1 MDGAHI
7 ATASPEVGGAS
18 SSASSASSYGGS
30 ASGRSWL
37 RKGVHLRRRRR
48 RVVAVKGGERAGGGD
63 VQDLALPLGMS
74 FAAVLA
80 QVSGMCLASF
90 LLFLSRQ
97 RRPKDSIFT
106 PFVRSSLPCYVCMV
120 RILCERSQEYVVGY
134 YLFINW

>member
-7 ATASPEVGGAS
+7 AAASPEAGGAS

-37 RKGVHLRRRRR
+37 RKGVHLRRRR

-80 QVSGMCLASF
+80 QVSGMYVASF
-90 LLFLSRQ
+90 SSRLRGGKTQRFNLYALRAIQLALLCLH
-97 RRPKDSIFT
+97 
-106 PFVRSSLPCYVCMV
+106 
-120 RILCERSQEYVVGY
+120 G
-134 YLFINW
+134 

>member
-1 MDGAHI
+1 MDGAYI
-7 ATASPEVGGAS
+7 AAASPKAGGAS

-80 QVSGMCLASF
+80 QGSGMYLASF
-90 LLFLSRQ
+90 TSRLRGGKTQ
-97 RRPKDSIFT
+97 RFNLYALRAVQLALPCLDGSN
-106 PFVRSSLPCYVCMV
+106 FVRAFA
-120 RILCERSQEYVVGY
+120 RICSWL
-134 YLFINW
+134 LLIH

>member
-1 MDGAHI
+1 MDGSHI
-7 ATASPEVGGAS
+7 AAASPEAGGAS

-48 RVVAVKGGERAGGGD
+48 RVAVRGGERAGGDD

-80 QVSGMCLASF
+80 QVSGMYLGS
-90 LLFLSRQ
+90 LSLFLSTR

-106 PFVRSSLPCYVCMV
+106 RFVRSSLSCHVWMV
-120 RILCERSQEYVVGY
+120 GILCARICSW
-134 YLFINW
+134 LLLIR